1 MGKVGSKFF
10 PKEGL
15 YVVKQE
21 VQAEPIQSDI
31 SLEDLIILKDRKIA
45 QLEKLLDLKTQEL
58 WKLRN
63 EKAYLGQFYDYD
75 QDLRPNPLSR
85 PDSQIQYDLIGNTKS
100 SGNFMLR
107 LKTRFPSLSAN
118 DLRIC
123 TLLKHNLST
132 KEVAHHLGI
141 GADSANKARY
151 RIRKKLRL
159 DRSDD
164 LVYFL
169 LQF

>member
-1 MGKVGSKFF
+1 MGKVDSNYF
-10 PKEGL
+10 PKEAL

-21 VQAEPIQSDI
+21 SASDPIESPI
-31 SLEDLIILKDRKIA
+31 SLEELIILKDRKIA

-58 WKLRN
+58 WQLRN
-63 EKAYLGQFYDYD
+63 ENAQLRPYFD
-75 QDLRPNPLSR
+75 QDLQPSQLSR
-85 PDSQIQYDLIGNTKS
+85 SDPHYQFDLNHNNRTA
-100 SGNFMLR
+100 GNFMLR

-123 TLLKHNLST
+123 TLLRNNLST

-141 GADSANKARY
+141 GAESANKARY
-151 RIRKKLRL
+151 RIRKKLKL